1 MRAHPTAVISESAVL
16 GEGCVIGPFTVIE
29 DGVRVGAGAR
39 IASHVVL
46 HTGTTLGDRVRVG
59 PHSVL
64 GGDPQALSFDGGPTE
79 LVIGEDTVIHEA
91 VTVHRA
97 TGPEPTTVGPG
108 CLIMGQVHLA
118 HDCRI
123 GASAVVAQGA
133 KLAGHV
139 RLGEWAVIGGM
150 TGIHQWVRVGPHAM
164 VGGMSGVHRDV
175 LPYTVADGSPARHR
189 QINAARLRLRG
200 FGPDEIR
207 ALRTALADVRA
218 GRPIADPGTGGP
230 VSVFAGFVAARSRRG
245 LSPLVQAGR

>member
-39 IASHVVL
+39 IASH
-46 HTGTTLGDRVRVG
+46 
-59 PHSVL
+59 
-64 GGDPQALSFDGGPTE
+64 
-79 LVIGEDTVIHEA
+79 
-91 VTVHRA
+91 
-97 TGPEPTTVGPG
+97 
-108 CLIMGQVHLA
+108 
-118 HDCRI
+118 
-123 GASAVVAQGA
+123 
-133 KLAGHV
+133 
-139 RLGEWAVIGGM
+139 
-150 TGIHQWVRVGPHAM
+150 
-164 VGGMSGVHRDV
+164 
-175 LPYTVADGSPARHR
+175 
-189 QINAARLRLRG
+189 G